1 MATTA
6 GKLAYS
12 FYRALTYGV
21 SPLLYLRLRW
31 RKFRGLEH
39 PDRWSQRLGRPSLP
53 RPPGPL
59 LWFHAVSLGEG
70 MAALTMIKY
79 CIKRRPHTRIL
90 MTTTNSA
97 AFEVIKTKLPSGVIY
112 QVAPYDAPSAMDAF
126 LRYWKPSIALALLN
140 ARISEN
146 SFSRWSIPIFRPL
159 ISLMLSKFSLIVPLG
174 TVQAIRFQLLNAP
187 PFIINFSGDLKYSMT
202 ATSEYDPLHSHMN
215 ECGTFKN
222 TVEDI
227 DQLHDQFAGR
237 KVWMAS
243 SIHRGEEKVIIEV
256 HKKLTLV
263 YPEVL
268 AVIVPRYPFDGL
280 EIIKECDREGLDFA
294 LRSRRDLI
302 LPSTSV
308 YIVDTLGTS
317 SVLFLN
323 VRVHVIDLPLPAISW
338 TQLMQY
344 DTMTGKCCLAGELQ
358 ELYRLAPIAV
368 IGGSF
373 LPGFAGHNISE
384 AAVASCHHVGHFLQM
399 ITQMQ
404 QLNPLSVKQ
413 VSGSLELGNEI
424 IHLFGD
430 CNDLEARRVAGKHA
444 LDALSN
450 GVAESIWNELEFH
463 IFRQALHEE
472 AG

>member
-112 QVAPYDAPSAMDAF
+112 QVIYLLNCTDSVKWFAPYDAPSAMDAF
-126 LRYWKPSIALALLN
+126 LRYWKPSVILLLESELWPNLILCASNYGIALALLN

-268 AVIVPRYPFDGL
+268 AVIVPRYPFDG
-280 EIIKECDREGLDFA
+280 EGLDFA

-308 YIVDTLGTS
+308 YIVDTL
-317 SVLFLN
+317 
-323 VRVHVIDLPLPAISW
+323 
-338 TQLMQY
+338 
-344 DTMTGKCCLAGELQ
+344 GELQ

-384 AAVASCHHVGHFLQM
+384 LLWHPVLPSRR
-399 ITQMQ
+399 
-404 QLNPLSVKQ
+404 PLLANDHTNATIESSFCEA

-450 GVAESIWNELEFH
+450 GVAESI
-463 IFRQALHEE
+463 
-472 AG
+472 

>member
-112 QVAPYDAPSAMDAF
+112 Q
-126 LRYWKPSIALALLN
+126 IALALLN

-146 SFSRWSIPIFRPL
+146 SFRWWSIPFFRPL

-187 PFIINFSGDLKYSMT
+187 PFIINFSGDLKYN
-202 ATSEYDPLHSHMN
+202 MN

-256 HKKLTLV
+256 HKKLMLV

-308 YIVDTLGTS
+308 YIADTL
-317 SVLFLN
+317 
-323 VRVHVIDLPLPAISW
+323 
-338 TQLMQY
+338 
-344 DTMTGKCCLAGELQ
+344 GELQ

-430 CNDLEARRVAGKHA
+430 CSDLKARRVAGKHA

>member
-70 MAALTMIKY
+70 MAALTIIKY

-126 LRYWKPSIALALLN
+126 LRYWKPGVILLLESELWPNLILCASNYGIALALLN

-146 SFSRWSIPIFRPL
+146 SFRWWSIPFFRPL

-256 HKKLTLV
+256 HKKLMLV

-308 YIVDTLGTS
+308 YIADTL
-317 SVLFLN
+317 
-323 VRVHVIDLPLPAISW
+323 
-338 TQLMQY
+338 
-344 DTMTGKCCLAGELQ
+344 GELQ

-384 AAVASCHHVGHFLQM
+384 AAVASCAVLTGHHVGHFLQM

>member
-70 MAALTMIKY
+70 MAALTIIKY

-112 QVAPYDAPSAMDAF
+112 Q
-126 LRYWKPSIALALLN
+126 IALALLN

-146 SFSRWSIPIFRPL
+146 SFRWWSIPFFRPL

-256 HKKLTLV
+256 HKKLMLV

-308 YIVDTLGTS
+308 YIADTL
-317 SVLFLN
+317 
-323 VRVHVIDLPLPAISW
+323 
-338 TQLMQY
+338 
-344 DTMTGKCCLAGELQ
+344 GELQ